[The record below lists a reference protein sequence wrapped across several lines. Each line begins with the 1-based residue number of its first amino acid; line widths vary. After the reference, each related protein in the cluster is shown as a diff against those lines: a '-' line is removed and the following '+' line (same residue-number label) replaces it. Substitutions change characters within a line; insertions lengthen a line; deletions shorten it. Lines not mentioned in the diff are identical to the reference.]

1 MEDLTTG
8 HGHRRLIP
16 TGHTAAIPGGC
27 VSGDLTAFDGDC
39 GELSHIDTTAI
50 SVFRGEPVIADHRT
64 FVDQHHTG
72 IFLIPD
78 TRTDGIDTT
87 AMTASRI
94 IADLAA
100 SDGHAATAP
109 FYRAAGHNTATVTGS
124 RIVVDLTIGDDHLG
138 MRADISAATVVAGRI
153 LDNLGIGHIDR
164 APNVGHNAAAM
175 GLGCIVLHNGLID
188 NVTNGQTGNI
198 DTAAA
203 LLLRFI
209 VLHQSAIQPEPG
221 SDGLL
226 LIDDRDV
233 VFLYDITLIVGLS
246 DNVSHRTDATGIVSG
261 FVMMDVGGGDH
272 GTVFRLDII
281 YLDGRTAFA
290 VYTTTPSTG
299 GVVMDLT
306 ATDGCS
312 GTVAGNTAAVA
323 VVLLGCILDDSELLR
338 VLFLEGRHD
347 PQRLTIL
354 IDDVI
359 VLISLRF
366 ITKLSFVIGD
376 LRIDDLQLATGHHAN
391 RTAVAAK
398 VTGSG
403 LVAAENSIL
412 HREGIAQGDAL
423 AVLIHID
430 SGAQIDSAAVACGY
444 ILLHLIADAIGIRF
458 HGQRAAS
465 MHHDTATGLSLV
477 CLNGTAI
484 EFHNTFEINRK
495 ASTIVVGD
503 ALTLKDIHSIDQ
515 LSAYIVGDVDTG
527 QLCLCVVDHDTAA
540 QAFIQ
545 FCFVGAV
552 MGERA
557 LRHFQSISAAG
568 QRSTVNEH
576 TATSGR
582 GVVADLT
589 AGGSLVADSQGSGA
603 VYSDTATGIVGSIVQ
618 NFCSLQ
624 PEVDSHDRK
633 STATATAHI
642 LLRGL
647 VGLIVLIRSL
657 CIYTGRFS
665 VFLETLYL
673 FPDVVV
679 CDIGSG
685 NRFPDSFPV
694 LIGGILKLCANDTV
708 CKRHGTGLLSGKVDT
723 TAVAIVGAATEAC
736 HIAIDPQVC

>member
-8 HGHRRLIP
+8 HGHRRLIT

-27 VSGDLTAFDGDC
+27 VFGDLTAFDGDC

-50 SVFRGEPVIADHRT
+50 SVFSGEPVVADHRT
-64 FVDQHHTG
+64 FVDQHRTG
-72 IFLIPD
+72 IFLIPG
-78 TRTDGIDTT
+78 TLTDGIDTA
-87 AMTASRI
+87 AMTGSCI
-94 IADLAA
+94 ITDLAA

-209 VLHQSAIQPEPG
+209 VLHQSAVQPEPG

-233 VFLYDITLIVGLS
+233 VFLDDITLIVGLS

-261 FVMMDVGGGDH
+261 FVMMDVGGDH

-281 YLDGRTAFA
+281 DLDGRTAFA

-312 GTVAGNTAAVA
+312 GTVAGNAAAVT
-323 VVLLGCILDDSELLR
+323 VVLLGGILDDSELLR

-347 PQRLTIL
+347 PQRLTVL

-359 VLISLRF
+359 VLISLRL

-423 AVLIHID
+423 AVLIRID

-458 HGQRAAS
+458 HGQRATS

-484 EFHNTFEINRK
+484 KLHNTFEINRK
-495 ASTIVVGD
+495 TSAVVVGD
-503 ALTLKDIHSIDQ
+503 ALTLKDIRSIDQ

-527 QLCLCVVDHDTAA
+527 QLCLCVVDHHAAA

-545 FCFVGAV
+545 FCFVGTV
-552 MGERA
+552 MSDRD
-557 LRHFQSISAAG
+557 LRHFQSILAAG
-568 QRSTVNEH
+568 HRSTINEH

-589 AGGSLVADSQGSGA
+589 AGGSLVAYSQGSGT

-618 NFCSLQ
+618 NFRSLQ

-642 LLRGL
+642 FLRDL
-647 VGLIVLIRSL
+647 VGLITLIRRL
-657 CIYTGRFS
+657 CVCAGRFS
-665 VFLETLYL
+665 VFLETLHL

-685 NRFPDSFPV
+685 NRFLNSFTV
-694 LIGGILKLCANDTV
+694 LIGGILKLCADDTV

-723 TAVAIVGAATEAC
+723 AAVAIVSAATEAG